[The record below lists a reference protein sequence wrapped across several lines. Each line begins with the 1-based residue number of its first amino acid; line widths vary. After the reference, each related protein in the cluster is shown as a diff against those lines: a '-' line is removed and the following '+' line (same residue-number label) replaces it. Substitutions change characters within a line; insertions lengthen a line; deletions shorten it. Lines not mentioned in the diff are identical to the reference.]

1 MTILTSKRAPGQP
14 NWTDL
19 ATPDLDKAKA
29 FYAELFGWEFF
40 DSGPDFGHY
49 NMAMLQGQS
58 AAGMAPMQPG
68 SPMPSAWTVYFSSDN
83 AAADAARAAE
93 FGGQVIM
100 DAMAVGELGVM
111 AICADPTGAVFGL
124 WQSGQHI
131 GASIEDE
138 PGTMAWS
145 EVNTRDGA
153 AASAFYTKLFD
164 LSTVKLPD
172 AAYYQLTR
180 GTQMV
185 CGVMEMDD
193 SWGDMPPHWMQYF
206 AVTDTD
212 AAAAK
217 AAAAGGT
224 VHVAPFDTPYGRI
237 AVIGDPFG
245 ATFSI
250 LTPPS
255 A

>member
-1 MTILTSKRAPGQP
+1 MTTRTTARPPGEP
-14 NWTDL
+14 TWMDL

-29 FYAELFGWEFF
+29 FYGELFGWEFF
-40 DSGPDFGHY
+40 DSGAEFGHY
-49 NMAMLQGQS
+49 NMALLQGQG
-58 AAGMAPMQPG
+58 AAGMGPMQPG
-68 SPMPSAWTVYFSSDN
+68 SQMPSAWTVYFSSDD

-93 FGGQVIM
+93 LGGQIFM
-100 DAMAVGELGVM
+100 DAMAVGDLGVM

-124 WQSGQHI
+124 WQAKQHI
-131 GASIEDE
+131 GASIVDE

-145 EVNTRDGA
+145 EVNTRDA
-153 AASAFYTKLFD
+153 AKAAEFYGKLFN
-164 LSTVKLPD
+164 LTPSKMEGME
-172 AAYYQLTR
+172 YFQLMR
-180 GTQMV
+180 GDKSH
-185 CGVMEMDD
+185 CGVLQMDEQ
-193 SWGDMPPHWMQYF
+193 WGDLPPHWTQYF

-212 AAAAK
+212 AVAAK

-224 VHVAPFDTPYGRI
+224 VHVPPFDTPYGRI